1 MKLTEQ
7 TITHIII
14 GSGAAGFQ
22 AALRLYQ
29 NGERDLAIITENIK
43 SGTSRNT
50 GSDKQT
56 YYKLTLSGNDADSV
70 RNMAEDLFAG
80 QCVDGDQALCEAALS
95 ARCFFALTELGVP
108 FPCTEHGEFM
118 GYKTDHGRGR
128 RATSAGPYTSK
139 LMTEALER
147 SVKEKQILILDQM
160 QAIQILT
167 YMNQVK
173 GILCLDKNI
182 HSEPAYKI
190 IWCKNVILATGGPA
204 GMYHDS
210 VYPVSQTGSTGMAF
224 EAGASGKNL
233 TEWQFGMASL
243 NPRWNVSG
251 TYMQVLPSFIS
262 TDQDGNDEKEFLLDY
277 FNELPDLLSMVFLKG
292 YQWPFDVNK
301 IFGGSSVIDLL
312 VYQETVLKKRRVFL
326 DYRVNPG
333 NLEKDRDLPYA
344 SMIPEAKEYL
354 SQAGACFG
362 TPIERLKHMNEPAI
376 LFYQDHHVDLFKER
390 LEIAVC
396 AQHNNGGLSTNHLW
410 ETNLSGLYAIG
421 EVCASHGV
429 TRPGGTALNAGQVG
443 AVRAAEGIFL
453 KKRTHMK
460 EASPSTESGIK
471 ERLRIQ
477 ALDRI
482 RLSEHAEGNCPL
494 SELWINASK
503 RMSAAAGMIRNQV
516 QMETALKETE
526 DDICQFMQKAKSP
539 SVSQLSLFYKLY
551 DMLLSQKMYLFAML
565 DYAKAG
571 GGSRG
576 SALYTDSTGEL
587 PGFPGCQTFGELY
600 RCRLDQKMHGQEVQ
614 EVTLKEGTPSAS
626 RRPVRPL
633 PDVDYFFENQWRIY
647 RERMGMMD

>member
-118 GYKTDHGRGR
+118 GYKTDHDRGR

-190 IWCKNVILATGGPA
+190 IWCKNVILATGGPV

>member
-118 GYKTDHGRGR
+118 GYKTDHDRGR

-262 TDQDGNDEKEFLLDY
+262 TGQDGNDEKEFLLDY

-565 DYAKAG
+565 DYAKA
-571 GGSRG
+571 
-576 SALYTDSTGEL
+576 
-587 PGFPGCQTFGELY
+587 
-600 RCRLDQKMHGQEVQ
+600 
-614 EVTLKEGTPSAS
+614 
-626 RRPVRPL
+626 
-633 PDVDYFFENQWRIY
+633 
-647 RERMGMMD
+647 

>member
-118 GYKTDHGRGR
+118 GYKTDHDRGR

-614 EVTLKEGTPSAS
+614 EVTLKKGTPSAS

>member
-118 GYKTDHGRGR
+118 GYKTDHDRGR

-429 TRPGGTALNAGQVG
+429 TRPGGTALNTGQVG

>member
-95 ARCFFALTELGVP
+95 ARCFFTLTELGVP

-118 GYKTDHGRGR
+118 GYKTDHDRGR

-326 DYRVNPG
+326 DYRVDPG

>member
-118 GYKTDHGRGR
+118 GYKTDHDRGR

-333 NLEKDRDLPYA
+333 NLEKDRALPYA

-576 SALYTDSTGEL
+576 SSL
-587 PGFPGCQTFGELY
+587 
-600 RCRLDQKMHGQEVQ
+600 
-614 EVTLKEGTPSAS
+614 
-626 RRPVRPL
+626 
-633 PDVDYFFENQWRIY
+633 
-647 RERMGMMD
+647 

>member
-118 GYKTDHGRGR
+118 GYKTDHDRGR

-600 RCRLDQKMHGQEVQ
+600 RCRLDQKMHGQEV
-614 EVTLKEGTPSAS
+614 TLKEGTPSAS

-647 RERMGMMD
+647 RERIGMMD

>member
-118 GYKTDHGRGR
+118 GYKTDHDRGR

-204 GMYHDS
+204 GLYHDS

>member
-118 GYKTDHGRGR
+118 GYKTDHDRGR

-551 DMLLSQKMYLFAML
+551 NMLLSQKMYLFAML

>member
-118 GYKTDHGRGR
+118 GYKTDHDRGR

-571 GGSRG
+571 GG
-576 SALYTDSTGEL
+576 
-587 PGFPGCQTFGELY
+587 
-600 RCRLDQKMHGQEVQ
+600 
-614 EVTLKEGTPSAS
+614 
-626 RRPVRPL
+626 
-633 PDVDYFFENQWRIY
+633 FFICKFSDDFQLT
-647 RERMGMMD
+647 